1 MQVKIDFTKTIG
13 EIKPMHAVNR
23 PPILGTDFS
32 MFKYLKQAGIP
43 FARLHDVGGVYG
55 AFRWVDVPNIFRDF
69 NADPYKEE
77 SYDFAFTDLLI
88 TALIENGVEPFFRLG
103 VTIETG
109 SAIKAYRIFPPADYQ
124 KWAIV
129 CEHIILHY
137 TQGWANGFNYSIRYW
152 EIWNEPDNYEDPL
165 ENHMWRG
172 SKEQYYEFY
181 AVASKHLKNRFP
193 HLKIGGYS
201 SCGFYDLQKSFVKE
215 ANSSPRFEYFIN
227 FFDGFLDYIKNNN
240 CPLDFFSWHSYDTIQ
255 NNLIYASYAK
265 KRLEEAGYS
274 HTETTLNEWNC
285 EPNARGTYRHMA
297 LTAGMMLALQNSA
310 LDSAMFYHAEVSVG
324 TYGGLFNPLTRQP
337 FPAYYAFTAFN
348 KLYQAKNQVYIDG
361 VEQGV
366 YALAAT
372 DGQKGYLVITNTK
385 DQDISLDFQTGAK
398 IEKYLLTADG
408 FTEQE
413 IEFNGVLP
421 KESLLVVEFNV

>member
-13 EIKPMHAVNR
+13 EIKPMHGVGQ
-23 PPILGTDFS
+23 PPIYGTDFYLFS
-32 MFKYLKQAGIP
+32 YLKEAGIP
-43 FARLHDVGGVYG
+43 FSRLHDVGGPYG
-55 AFRWVDVPNIFRDF
+55 GFRWVDVPNLFRDF
-69 NADPYKEE
+69 NADPTKEE
-77 SYDFAFTDLLI
+77 NYDFAFTDLLI
-88 TALIENGVEPFFRLG
+88 SALIKNGVQPFFRLG
-103 VTIETG
+103 VTIENATK
-109 SAIKAYRIFPPADYQ
+109 IKAYRIYPPTDNL
-124 KWAIV
+124 KWAII
-129 CEHIILHY
+129 CEHIIRHY
-137 TQGWANGFNYSIRYW
+137 TQGWANGFFYDITYW

-165 ENHMWRG
+165 ENHMWQG
-172 SKEQYYEFY
+172 SKEQYYELY

-215 ANSSPRFEYFIN
+215 ANSSPRFEYFIT
-227 FFDGFLDYIKNNN
+227 FFNEFLDFVKKES
-240 CPLDFFSWHSYDTIQ
+240 CPLDFFSWHSYDSIE
-255 NNLIYASYAK
+255 NNVVYANYARE
-265 KRLEEAGYS
+265 RLDKAGFT

-285 EPNARGTYRHMA
+285 EPNIRGTYRHMA
-297 LTAGMMLALQNSA
+297 LTMGMLLALQNTP
-310 LDSAMFYHAEVSVG
+310 LDSTMFYDAALSVS

-385 DQDISLDFQTGAK
+385 DQDISLDFQTDAK

-408 FTEQE
+408 FTQQE